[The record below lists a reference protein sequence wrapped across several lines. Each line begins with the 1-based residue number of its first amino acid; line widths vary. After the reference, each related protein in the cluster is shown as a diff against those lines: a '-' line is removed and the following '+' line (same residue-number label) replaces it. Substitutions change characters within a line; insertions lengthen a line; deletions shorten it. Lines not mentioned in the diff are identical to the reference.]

1 MFHREMEAAGVAVSP
16 YAPQTY
22 DAVWAIALAL
32 SKAEQLWRSLENRR
46 SNGTNSTKLGL
57 SHFDYDRQDMAK
69 EFLDQ
74 LANLSFVGV
83 SVRIYSVFFYF
94 F

>member
-1 MFHREMEAAGVAVSP
+1 MFYREMEAAGVPVSP

-32 SKAEQLWRSLENRR
+32 SKSEQLWRTSGPAKN
-46 SNGTNSTKLGL
+46 NGTNITRLGL

-74 LANLSFVGV
+74 IANLSFVGV
-83 SVRIYSVFFYF
+83 SVSN
-94 F
+94 

>member
-32 SKAEQLWRSLENRR
+32 SKAEQLWRSLGDQSN
-46 SNGTNSTKLGL
+46 NGTNATRLGL

-83 SVRIYSVFFYF
+83 SVISI
-94 F
+94 